1 MQTQEYKVDQSKI
14 VAANREEAKQ
24 RNEGLK
30 KDAAARLKRNAE
42 WKKNN
47 LR

>member
-1 MQTQEYKVDQSKI
+1 MQAQEYKVDQSKVI
-14 VAANREEAKQ
+14 AANREAAKAH
-24 RNEGLK
+24 NEGLK
-30 KDAAARLKRNAE
+30 KDAAARIKRNAE